1 MKNFIYL
8 DRFKVYSLSSQLMS
22 GVTEYILEE
31 KQQSLQENEEQKGPV
46 GSGRIIA
53 EIIEKTAS
61 SVEKK
66 FLHDYAYSVFENRL
80 KEDGKLLDLTGL
92 YTYSDVLGSASH
104 GQLVKVKGKAKIVDY
119 LEVVKSLKAMES
131 IMPSLGV
138 VTSNDERAAL
148 ADSIDSLS
156 GVMKS
161 EAINRFKKLNDIKNF
176 RQSEH
181 TNFFQKHLSEVMEYA
196 FDGAL
201 EFEIGLDDY
210 KVTADLNRE
219 YLRESIGTVV
229 KKYSRFTEVEFCMV
243 GVVTQVGVVEP
254 VPQSGEVT
262 RDHNM
267 REAIS
272 MTTAAIA
279 ELERSFRCRADNEI
293 IIDPIAI
300 FTEI

>member
-66 FLHDYAYSVFENRL
+66 FLHDYAYSLFESRL
-80 KEDGKLLDLTGL
+80 KEDNKLLDLTGL
-92 YTYSDVLGSASH
+92 TYSDVLGSVSH

-119 LEVVKSLKAMES
+119 LEVVRSLKAMES

-138 VTSNDERAAL
+138 VTSNDERTLL
-148 ADSIDSLS
+148 AENLDSLS
-156 GVMKS
+156 GAAKS
-161 EAINRFKKLNDIKNF
+161 EAIGRLKKLNDIKNF

-201 EFEIGLDDY
+201 ELEVGFDGY
-210 KVTADLNRE
+210 KVSADLNRDH
-219 YLRESIGTVV
+219 LREPINTVV

-243 GVVTQVGVVEP
+243 GVVTQVGAVEP
-254 VPQSGEVT
+254 VPEADEVT
-262 RDHNM
+262 EEHNM

-272 MTTAAIA
+272 ITTAAIA
-279 ELERSFRCRADNEI
+279 GLERSFRCRPDNEI
-293 IIDPIAI
+293 IVDPIAI
-300 FTEI
+300 FTEL